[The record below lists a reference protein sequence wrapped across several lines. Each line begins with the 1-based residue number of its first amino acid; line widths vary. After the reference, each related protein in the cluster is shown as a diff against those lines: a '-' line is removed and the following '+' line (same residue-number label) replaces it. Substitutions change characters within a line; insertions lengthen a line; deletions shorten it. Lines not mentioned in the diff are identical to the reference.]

1 MRNAEISVAKPANDD
16 LPVETPI
23 RIGCAGWNIPKQF
36 AEHANST
43 GSHLERYSH
52 VLNCSE
58 INSSFYRPHRNTTW
72 QRWGD
77 SVPTGFRFS
86 VKMPRAIT
94 HDAKLYCDSQTLS
107 LFLEQ
112 VSWLGDKLGP
122 ILMQL
127 PPSLQFDLSSVRSFL
142 SLLRQSYAGDL
153 VCEPRHPS
161 WFEDGVNELLAEFRV
176 GRVGADPAYVAAGSR
191 PAPNGSVVYYRLHG
205 SPQRYYSAYSDDF
218 LRTLAG
224 QMKTAARH
232 SQTWCIF
239 DNTASGAAFDNARHL
254 AIKLKHDCAV

>member
-1 MRNAEISVAKPANDD
+1 MRDAKSTGVTLANGD
-16 LPVETPI
+16 LPVEAPI

-36 AEHANST
+36 AKHAIST

-52 VLNCSE
+52 LLNCSE

-72 QRWGD
+72 QRWRD

-86 VKMPRAIT
+86 VKMPRTIT
-94 HDAKLYCDSQTLS
+94 HEAKLNCDSQTLS

-127 PPSLQFDLSSVRSFL
+127 PPSLQFDSSRARSFL
-142 SLLRQSYAGDL
+142 SLLRQSYAGEL
-153 VCEPRHPS
+153 VCEPRHPG
-161 WFEDGVNELLAEFRV
+161 WFDPEVNELLAEFRV
-176 GRVGADPAYVAAGSR
+176 GRVAADPACVPAASR
-191 PAPNGSVVYYRLHG
+191 PAGDGSVVYYRLHG

-218 LRTLAG
+218 LRALAA
-224 QMKTAARH
+224 QMKEAASR
-232 SQTWCIF
+232 SETWCIF
-239 DNTASGAAFDNARHL
+239 DNTASGAAFDNAQHL
-254 AIKLKHDCAV
+254 AIKLKHYCAV